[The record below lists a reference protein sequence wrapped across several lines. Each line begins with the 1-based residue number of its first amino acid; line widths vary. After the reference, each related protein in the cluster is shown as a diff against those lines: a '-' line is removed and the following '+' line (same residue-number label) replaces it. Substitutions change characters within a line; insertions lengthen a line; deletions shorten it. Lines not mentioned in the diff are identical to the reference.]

1 MRFFDIL
8 LSGFAICA
16 LSPFFLIIIIIL
28 LMTGEHKVFYFQ
40 DRVGKEGK
48 IFRLFK
54 FTTMMSNSMNMG
66 TGPITVKDDPRI
78 LPFGFFLR
86 KTKINELPQL
96 LNVLV
101 GHMSIVGPRP
111 QTPRCFSVFPI
122 ESQNIITQVRP
133 GLSGIGSIIFRSEED
148 ILQGFGQIEFY
159 DNVIAPYKGLCES
172 WYVSNYSL
180 RNYFL
185 LIFITVWTIFF
196 PRTQIMWRL
205 KDLPIPPKEL
215 IDLLNYPY
223 IFFLK

>member
-8 LSGFAICA
+8 FSSLAICA

-28 LMTGEHKVFYFQ
+28 LITGEHKVFYFQ
-40 DRVGKEGK
+40 DRVGKGGEL
-48 IFRLFK
+48 FRLFK
-54 FTTMMSNSMNMG
+54 FTTMISDSMNMG
-66 TGPITVKDDPRI
+66 TGAITVKDDPRI

-96 LNVLV
+96 FNIFW
-101 GHMSIVGPRP
+101 GHMSVIGPRP
-111 QTPRCFSVFPI
+111 QTPRCFSVFR
-122 ESQNIITQVRP
+122 NIITQVRP

-148 ILQGFGQIEFY
+148 ILQGSGQIEFY

-185 LIFITVWTIFF
+185 LIFITVWTVFF

-205 KDLPIPPKEL
+205 KDLPVPPKEL
-215 IDLLNYPY
+215 EDLLNYPY